1 MISACSSGS
10 VVVYLLMPER
20 VKALE
25 SKVDAM
31 AADLSDFL
39 KTFRDSHGGN
49 IKQGRSETVSYV
61 A

>member
-1 MISACSSGS
+1 
-10 VVVYLLMPER
+10 MPER

-31 AADLSDFL
+31 AADLSDLL
-39 KTFRDSHGGN
+39 KTFRDSPGGN
-49 IKQGRSETVSYV
+49 TKQGRSKNVSYV